1 MVLEK
6 DIIIEEEN
14 KTVKQSIF
22 IKKRNM
28 CYKNDNFYTEMKDIY
43 INTYDV
49 RIYYKKNNVI
59 LLIFNNYL
67 RIYFENDNFYTVDD
81 NIKKYYAVK
90 NIYITVNNLLGY
102 DIIKKPDN
110 SVEYLSEYGNNIF
123 IKFDNKNNY
132 YNINN
137 IIRHHEIIK
146 YQINKKYC
154 LKNGR
159 IKRLSVEYFIK
170 LIVANEKY
178 RGKMNNGVMMIYK
191 DKLKQIKLRED
202 AKRLIV

>member
-1 MVLEK
+1 MQL
-6 DIIIEEEN
+6 
-14 KTVKQSIF
+14 
-22 IKKRNM
+22 
-28 CYKNDNFYTEMKDIY
+28 
-43 INTYDV
+43 
-49 RIYYKKNNVI
+49 
-59 LLIFNNYL
+59 
-67 RIYFENDNFYTVDD
+67 
-81 NIKKYYAVK
+81 
-90 NIYITVNNLLGY
+90 
-102 DIIKKPDN
+102 
-110 SVEYLSEYGNNIF
+110 
-123 IKFDNKNNY
+123 
-132 YNINN
+132 
-137 IIRHHEIIK
+137 